1 MVSPGRLLILN
12 LNVVFYVGCLAYIAG
27 SPSPDTGLGVIRKTV
42 GGPESVGKPGLER
55 YWETEINEAYKLYLF
70 AHFVRSWSEERGWEG
85 RCLQET
91 DNESSALAGLFLTP
105 ELELGTDTLSLIVT
119 PPPLCVS
126 HVSPCAESDPGAGH
140 REL

>member
-70 AHFVRSWSEERGWEG
+70 AHFVRSWSEETGWEG
-85 RCLQET
+85 RRCLQET
-91 DNESSALAGLFLTP
+91 DNKNSLTP

-119 PPPLCVS
+119 PPSLWVS

-140 REL
+140 REV